1 MQARVPTSWD
11 SRDAEA
17 KGILRPVGYASNT
30 GYFFWIPASAKAVRG
45 EKTMLKEKRK
55 ILKECSYY
63 RGAEN
68 QSTGRV
74 GYCNLD
80 KQTECTGETRFCE
93 NPEVLN
99 KYALERGLGW
109 HKEKGSRFKRVLKV
123 ISRLTNACWR

>member
-1 MQARVPTSWD
+1 
-11 SRDAEA
+11 
-17 KGILRPVGYASNT
+17 
-30 GYFFWIPASAKAVRG
+30 
-45 EKTMLKEKRK
+45 MLKEKRK

-63 RGAEN
+63 RDADDLT
-68 QSTGRV
+68 SGRT

-80 KQTECTGETRFCE
+80 NQIECTGETQFCE

-109 HKEKGSRFKRVLKV
+109 QKSNGRSRFKRVLQV